1 VKASPKAI
9 RPQRSKMPRR
19 SQKTVFLV
27 SIICFA
33 LTLSLLDSF
42 HAHAQRDAFSKWRPT
57 HELSAVNYVGSAACA
72 ECHAPLTNKRLANP
86 MSRALAPADSCEV
99 LKTNPKLNLRN
110 GVFNYQIVR
119 EGNRS
124 IYTISDGANSISE
137 PILYCFGQGKAGQ
150 TYVFQHK
157 GVFFESRVSYYQ
169 EIQGL
174 DFTILHS
181 HSVPSSLEE
190 GLGRPMTTE
199 AAQGCFA
206 CHSTGAVRASQLQFD
221 HLMPGVSCE
230 GCHGPG
236 EKHIA
241 AIKSGSKNLQIF
253 NPAKL
258 DGDELSQEVCGACHV
273 SFEKALLMPKQG
285 GMNNLRYQPYR
296 IMNSRGHSNDS
307 RMTCVACHD
316 PHDKLVEGAAFYD
329 SKCLACHRTSP
340 NEAKTVARSAAA
352 CPVSK
357 QQCTT
362 CHMPKIELPGGHA
375 KFTDHWIRIVKLGAP
390 VPN

>member
-1 VKASPKAI
+1 MAQRVK
-9 RPQRSKMPRR
+9 
-19 SQKTVFLV
+19 KTLV
-27 SIICFA
+27 RTSVICFA
-33 LTLSLLDSF
+33 LSVSLLASTRGQG
-42 HAHAQRDAFSKWRPT
+42 QRDAFSKWRPT
-57 HELSAVNYVGSAACA
+57 HGLAGVNHLGNGACA
-72 ECHAPLTNKRLANP
+72 QCHASLTAKRLANP
-86 MSRALAPADSCEV
+86 MSRALTPVDSCEI
-99 LKTNPKLNLRN
+99 LKTHPRLHFRN
-110 GVFNYQIVR
+110 GAYDYQIVR

-124 IYTISDGANSISE
+124 IYTITDGSSSISE

-150 TYVFQHK
+150 TYVFQHR
-157 GVFFESRVSYYQ
+157 GLFYESRVSYYQ

-174 DFTILHS
+174 DFTILHPR
-181 HSVPSSLEE
+181 SVPESLEE
-190 GLGRPMTTE
+190 GLGRPMTME

-206 CHSTGAVRASQLQFD
+206 CHSTAAVKAARLQLD
-221 HLMPGVSCE
+221 HLMPGVTCE

-236 EKHIA
+236 EKHVV
-241 AIKSGSKNLQIF
+241 AIKAGSKNLQIF

-258 DGDELSQEVCGACHV
+258 DADELSQEVCGACHV

-296 IMNSRGHSNDS
+296 IFNSRGHSGDARIS
-307 RMTCVACHD
+307 CVACHD
-316 PHDKLVEGAAFYD
+316 PHDRLAEDAAFYD
-329 SKCLACHRTSP
+329 SKCLACHLTSR
-340 NEAKTVARSAAA
+340 NQVKTAARSAPA

-375 KFTDHWIRIVKLGAP
+375 KFTDHWIRIVRPGQP

>member
-1 VKASPKAI
+1 MAARVKI
-9 RPQRSKMPRR
+9 LLLGF
-19 SQKTVFLV
+19 VV
-27 SIICFA
+27 FA
-33 LTLSLLDSF
+33 LCLCSLPSSRGQN
-42 HAHAQRDAFSKWRPT
+42 QRDTFSRWRPT
-57 HELSAVNYVGSAACA
+57 HELAGVNYVGSAACA
-72 ECHAPLTNKRLANP
+72 QCHAPLTAKRLANP
-86 MSRALAPADSCEV
+86 MSRALAPVESCEI
-99 LKTNPKLNLRN
+99 LKTYARLKFRN
-110 GVFNYQIVR
+110 GSYDYQISR

-124 IYTISDGANSISE
+124 IYTISDGQSSISE

-150 TYVFQHK
+150 TYVFQHR
-157 GVFFESRVSYYQ
+157 GVFYESRVSYYQ

-174 DFTILHS
+174 DFTILHT
-181 HSVPSSLEE
+181 HSVPESVEE
-190 GLGRPMTTE
+190 GLGRPMTKE

-206 CHSTGAVRASQLQFD
+206 CHSTAGVSAAQLKFER
-221 HLMPGVSCE
+221 LMPGVTCE

-241 AIKSGSKNLQIF
+241 AIKAGNKNLQIF

-258 DGDELSQEVCGACHV
+258 DADELSQEFCGACHV
-273 SFEKALLMPKQG
+273 GFEKALLMPKQG

-296 IMNSRGHSNDS
+296 IFNSRGHSGDARVS
-307 RMTCVACHD
+307 CVACHD
-316 PHDKLVEGAAFYD
+316 PHDKLAEDPALYD
-329 SKCLACHRTSP
+329 SKCLACHLTTRGQ
-340 NEAKTVARSAAA
+340 AKTTARSATA

-375 KFTDHWIRIVKLGAP
+375 KFTDHWIRIVKAGQA

>member
-1 VKASPKAI
+1 
-9 RPQRSKMPRR
+9 M
-19 SQKTVFLV
+19 
-27 SIICFA
+27 
-33 LTLSLLDSF
+33 
-42 HAHAQRDAFSKWRPT
+42 
-57 HELSAVNYVGSAACA
+57 GSEACA
-72 ECHAPLTNKRLANP
+72 QCHAPLTSKRLANP
-86 MSRALAPADSCEV
+86 MSRALAPVESCKV
-99 LKTNPKLNLRN
+99 LKTNPRLNFRN
-110 GVFNYQIVR
+110 GSYNYQIAR

-124 IYTISDGANSISE
+124 IYTISDGSNSISE

-157 GVFFESRVSYYQ
+157 GVFYESRVSYYQ

-181 HSVPSSLEE
+181 HSLPASLEE
-190 GLGRPMTTE
+190 GLGRSMTIE

-206 CHSTGAVRASQLQFD
+206 CHSTAAVSAGQLQVN
-221 HLMPGVSCE
+221 HLMPGVTCE

-253 NPAKL
+253 NPVKL

-307 RMTCVACHD
+307 RISCVACHD
-316 PHDKLVEGAAFYD
+316 PHDKLNEDAAFYD
-329 SKCLACHRTSP
+329 SKCLACHLTTQAQ
-340 NEAKTVARSAAA
+340 AKTAERSAHA

-375 KFTDHWIRIVKLGAP
+375 KFTDHWIRIVKPGAP
-390 VPN
+390 PPN